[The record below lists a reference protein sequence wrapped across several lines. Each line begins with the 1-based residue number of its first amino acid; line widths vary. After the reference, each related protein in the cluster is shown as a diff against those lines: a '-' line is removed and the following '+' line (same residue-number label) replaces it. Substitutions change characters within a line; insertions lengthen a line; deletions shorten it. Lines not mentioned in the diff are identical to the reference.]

1 MRVLITDPFHPVVP
15 ATVLGLKERARA
27 AGEEWTVLGL
37 ASRSEGARPPAL
49 DGLIAGPDW
58 RKPRWQDL
66 VALAG
71 SSRIDV
77 LLPWTDLDPQGIA
90 RYADPL
96 AAAGISVACAP
107 APLVELAADKWATTL
122 RLAELGVPV
131 PETRLVRTAGEVEK
145 AAVDL
150 GYPQAPLLL
159 KPRDPAGGQ
168 GVWSIRAGVD
178 LTRTSPRPRLP
189 LAAVAAAVA
198 GSEERVDFLLQQEL
212 AGTDLSVDVLA
223 HRGRVVAAGVRTRQ
237 RTLGGLCVQGSVLPT
252 FPGLDEVISCLVGGL
267 GWSHL
272 ANVQLIADPARGT
285 VTVYEINARAAGSIG
300 ITAHAG
306 LDLLHAAIT
315 YAQTGAV
322 PPVPATVPNPIGFR
336 RHWTDEVWML

>member
-15 ATVLGLKERARA
+15 ATVAGLKEQARA

-37 ASRSEGARPPAL
+37 TSRTEGARPPAL
-49 DGLIAGPDW
+49 DGLIAGPD
-58 RKPRWQDL
+58 RRNPRWQDL

-71 SSRIDV
+71 SDRIDLV
-77 LLPWTDLDPQGIA
+77 LPWTDIDAQGIT

-96 AAAGISVACAP
+96 AAAGTSVACAP
-107 APLVELAADKWATTL
+107 APLVELAGDKWATTL

-131 PETRLVRTAGEVEK
+131 PKTRLVRTAAEVEK

-159 KPRDPAGGQ
+159 KPRGLAGGH

-189 LAAVAAAVA
+189 LDALAAAVA
-198 GSEERVDFLLQQEL
+198 GSEERTEFLLQQEL

-223 HRGRVVAAGVRTRQ
+223 HGGRVVAAGVRTRQ
-237 RTLGGLCVQGSVLPT
+237 RTGPSTTRRASAAPPT
-252 FPGLDEVISCLVGGL
+252 SPSTRPSGRCGT
-267 GWSHL
+267 
-272 ANVQLIADPARGT
+272 AR
-285 VTVYEINARAAGSIG
+285 NAAGPKP
-300 ITAHAG
+300 
-306 LDLLHAAIT
+306 AAT
-315 YAQTGAV
+315 
-322 PPVPATVPNPIGFR
+322 R
-336 RHWTDEVWML
+336 